1 MADTGAWQ
9 ERGGGVDNPM
19 QTMVTWFFSWVLVM
33 DFAARAL
40 EIKKSDLTWQK
51 ASLGLIVI
59 MSRRWLLNM
68 GLCNPFECILI
79 NLIQLEMANIQV
91 NIQRTFQKHWGKK
104 EKIKF
109 LQTSEMIP
117 QQNMVWVSKAEIQL
131 ILKTH
136 HKEHEEFLLEGNL
149 YFFVIFLSPFD
160 NLFLTGITHNY
171 KQK

>member
-19 QTMVTWFFSWVLVM
+19 QTMVTWFFIWVLVM
-33 DFAARAL
+33 DFAAGAL
-40 EIKKSDLTWQK
+40 ETKKKWSHVTK
-51 ASLGLIVI
+51 SKLGFNCYHVKKVAPEYGFVQPLWVYT
-59 MSRRWLLNM
+59 N
-68 GLCNPFECILI
+68 

-109 LQTSEMIP
+109 LQTSELIP

-136 HKEHEEFLLEGNL
+136 HKEHEQFLLEGNL
-149 YFFVIFLSPFD
+149 YFFYLSFS
-160 NLFLTGITHNY
+160 FW
-171 KQK
+171 